1 MHRRKRTE
9 TEYILLALC
18 AILGLV
24 IIPFTVIRFVSG
36 EFGLA
41 LLDAGILIGT
51 MGVFTFVF
59 VTGNV
64 KIPGYVT
71 AAVFI
76 LGTISTIYI
85 KGAQQIHW
93 AYPAFVVVF
102 YFLLPKVALLLSCL
116 SIVAIVPVLRD
127 ELSTLGILKIL
138 VTLFVNVTCAY
149 VFSTVMRNQS
159 RALKKLSQKDP
170 LTQVGNRG
178 AMDASLEKV
187 FEIHVNDGAPMCALM
202 VDIDYFKDI
211 NDTFGHQVG
220 DDILIK
226 VAEILE
232 LNVRTS
238 ESVYRYGGEEF
249 FVLAKDMTITRAEQL
264 GEQLRT
270 KIESSVFKDEARI
283 TISVGISALT
293 EEKGTS
299 EWVEQ
304 ADKAL
309 YSAKSKGR
317 NCVVV
322 FEAGQC

>member
-36 EFGLA
+36 ELSLA
-41 LLDAGILIGT
+41 LLDVGILLGT
-51 MGVFTFVF
+51 MAVFTFVF
-59 VTGNV
+59 VTGKV
-64 KIPGYVT
+64 KIPGYIT

-85 KGAQQIHW
+85 KGGQQIHW
-93 AYPAFVVVF
+93 AYPAFVVIF
-102 YFLLPKVALLLSCL
+102 YFLHPKIALLLSGL
-116 SIVAIVPVLRD
+116 SIVAIVPILQE
-127 ELSTLGILKIL
+127 ELAPLAILKIL

-149 VFSTVMRNQS
+149 VFSLVMRNQS

-187 FEIHVNDGAPMCALM
+187 FKSHVTEGLPMCALM
-202 VDIDYFKDI
+202 VDIDYFKEI

-232 LNVRTS
+232 LNVRTA

-249 FVLAKDMTITRAEQL
+249 LVLAKNMTIAGAGQLAE
-264 GEQLRT
+264 ELRT
-270 KIESSVFKDEARI
+270 KIESSVFKDDARI

-293 EEKGTS
+293 EEKGTV

-309 YSAKSKGR
+309 YSAKSNGR

-322 FEAGQC
+322 FEAE

>member
-36 EFGLA
+36 ELGLA
-41 LLDAGILIGT
+41 LLDAGILLGT
-51 MGVFTFVF
+51 MAVFTFVF

-64 KIPGYVT
+64 KIPGYIT

-93 AYPAFVVVF
+93 AYPAFVVIF
-102 YFLLPKVALLLSCL
+102 YFLHPKIALLLSCL
-116 SIVAIVPVLRD
+116 SVVAIVPVLRN
-127 ELSTLGILKIL
+127 ELSTLAVLKII

-149 VFSTVMRNQS
+149 VFASVMRNQS
-159 RALKKLSQKDP
+159 RELKKLSQKDP

-178 AMDASLEKV
+178 AMESSLDKV
-187 FEIHVNDGAPMCALM
+187 FKSHVNDGAPMCALM

-211 NDTFGHQVG
+211 NDTLGHQVG

-232 LNVRTS
+232 LNVRTA

-264 GEQLRT
+264 AEQLRT
-270 KIESSVFKDEARI
+270 KIESSVFKDEVKI
-283 TISVGISALT
+283 TISIGISALT

-309 YSAKSKGR
+309 YKAKSSGR

-322 FEAGQC
+322 FDGTQ

>member
-9 TEYILLALC
+9 SEYILLALC

-36 EFGLA
+36 ELGLA
-41 LLDAGILIGT
+41 LLDAGILLGT
-51 MGVFTFVF
+51 MAVFTFVF

-64 KIPGYVT
+64 KIPGYIT

-76 LGTISTIYI
+76 LGTISTIYL

-102 YFLLPKVALLLSCL
+102 YFLLPIVALLLSCF
-116 SIVAIVPVLRD
+116 SIVAILPVLLD
-127 ELSTLGILKIL
+127 ELPMLGTLKIL
-138 VTLFVNVTCAY
+138 VTLLVNVTCAY

-159 RALKKLSQKDP
+159 RELKKLSQKDP

-187 FEIHVNDGAPMCALM
+187 FEAHVNDGTPMCALM

-211 NDTFGHQVG
+211 NDTLGHQVG

-232 LNVRTS
+232 LNVRTAG
-238 ESVYRYGGEEF
+238 SVYRYGGEEF
-249 FVLAKDMTITRAEQL
+249 FLLAKDMTISGAEQL
-264 GEQLRT
+264 AEQLRT
-270 KIESSVFKDEARI
+270 KIESSIFKNEVRI
-283 TISVGISALT
+283 TISIGISTLT
-293 EEKGTS
+293 VEKGTS

-322 FEAGQC
+322 FNSE